1 MLLPC
6 FLDVSSSAV
15 AKNES
20 TDADAD
26 AARCRVLVVDDNR
39 DAAETIALF
48 LELEGHEV
56 RAVTDAMQALE
67 CADPFAPDIAVLDIG
82 LPHMDGYELARRMLA
97 KQAGLF
103 LIALTGYGQP
113 EDMQATRQAGFHA
126 HLVKPIDPIELL
138 RLIEEWRANAPGRQW
153 VLRGPRQQTATRE

>member
-1 MLLPC
+1 M
-6 FLDVSSSAV
+6 FLGMV
-15 AKNES
+15 
-20 TDADAD
+20 
-26 AARCRVLVVDDNR
+26 
-39 DAAETIALF
+39 
-48 LELEGHEV
+48 GHEV
-56 RAVTDAMQALE
+56 KTVPDGEEAAGVRALTRRKSSCWTSGCRHRRLRGG
-67 CADPFAPDIAVLDIG
+67 PPN
-82 LPHMDGYELARRMLA
+82 AREA
-97 KQAGLF
+97 SDGLF